1 VDFPLWI
8 GIPHII
14 GDMAIPPGLGFY
26 IDNVKSEMKSK
37 GMKATKIF
45 YGGHSLGGAS
55 ISRWMSSNPD
65 EVEGGFLWGSYVSSS
80 IKDPAKNYPVPLL
93 TVGA

>member
-1 VDFPLWI
+1 
-8 GIPHII
+8 
-14 GDMAIPPGLGFY
+14 MAIPPGLGVY
-26 IDNVKSEMKSK
+26 IDNVKSELKSK
-37 GMKATKIF
+37 GMKDSTKIF

-55 ISRWMSSNPD
+55 ISRWIDSNPAD
-65 EVEGGFLWGSYVSSS
+65 ALGGFLWGAYVSSS